1 MDSRPECVGPRDR
14 SASSKLPWLAA
25 DPMVADTMEDPVVQ
39 TPDTEEGTGARGDLR
54 ARRAPLSFAVVVAPH
69 QAVNPVIENAIH
81 QPICPGNTSGPHVRA
96 DVLQRLG
103 FPYASEGSLER
114 LLHHP

>member
-1 MDSRPECVGPRDR
+1 MD
-14 SASSKLPWLAA
+14 
-25 DPMVADTMEDPVVQ
+25 ADTMEEPMVRTQ
-39 TPDTEEGTGARGDLR
+39 LSEEGASARGDLSACR
-54 ARRAPLSFAVVVAPH
+54 ALLSFAVVVAPH
-69 QAVNPVIENAIH
+69 QAVDPVIENAIH